1 MTHPDPLAGI
11 NFPCCSGTQIRYE
24 NGYLVEVLDDV
35 GNIVGFG
42 RHKSDPVL
50 AGQRASQIAMA
61 FNALGREMGDP
72 AFDPPPVQ
80 LTWLDST
87 ALGIADSLR
96 GDRS

>member
-1 MTHPDPLAGI
+1 
-11 NFPCCSGTQIRYE
+11 
-24 NGYLVEVLDDV
+24 
-35 GNIVGFG
+35 
-42 RHKSDPVL
+42 
-50 AGQRASQIAMA
+50 MA